1 MLIFLYGIIQIIQIT
16 DVGGP
21 PNFFL
26 TMLGDGEVMHL
37 GEMTTTIT
45 FCVNTSNGYYYD
57 TVGSFVFANGDEL
70 FFEIPEGQIYP
81 NQGDNS
87 DYYQTQFND
96 LLIFTGEQV
105 RFEDASGDAMTN
117 AFVHDG
123 QDEWRTDFFTEGF
136 IVLKKSRQ

>member
-37 GEMTTTIT
+37 GEMTTTMT

-57 TVGSFVFANGDEL
+57 TVG
-70 FFEIPEGQIYP
+70 
-81 NQGDNS
+81 
-87 DYYQTQFND
+87 
-96 LLIFTGEQV
+96 
-105 RFEDASGDAMTN
+105 
-117 AFVHDG
+117 
-123 QDEWRTDFFTEGF
+123 
-136 IVLKKSRQ
+136 